1 MDDKEGPAVRPK
13 CPVDV
18 KQGAGEYVDSP
29 LLSIQFY
36 FFSRLGVLGSAVCVY
51 SLQSIQTLFS
61 NSKYLEKTKVNQQ
74 VSAWVSVQPKD
85 GNQDAGKPVVSPTDK
100 SVLNSHS
107 TVTSLSFFFRV
118 KYNGCSGGRLV
129 ACRPLINAHI
139 PLCTS

>member
-1 MDDKEGPAVRPK
+1 M
-13 CPVDV
+13 DV
-18 KQGAGEYVDSP
+18 KQGAGEYVDS
-29 LLSIQFY
+29 LFFHF

-85 GNQDAGKPVVSPTDK
+85 GNQDAGKPAVSPTEK
-100 SVLNSHS
+100 SVLSHS

-118 KYNGCSGGRLV
+118 LQRVLRWPIGSVLASHRC
-129 ACRPLINAHI
+129 A
-139 PLCTS
+139 